1 MRRQKFLLVPCRF
14 GRALIVGDQTY
25 GKGTVQTLLDL
36 NHGKLKMTNGILR
49 VSVPATNLGIV
60 PDVDMPS
67 LVDKKDVGESS
78 LPNALPWDEISSAK
92 YQRVSDMVPYLPML
106 RERHVERTEQDPEF
120 IYVLSLRA
128 LLDKNRNRE
137 TLSLNMEQRTSQQQ
151 AFDAERLAI
160 ENRRRDSR
168 GEDPLDSIKALRDL
182 EEQRALDPESHDE
195 AIDDDPYVRETGE
208 ILVDLMDLIRDKQVA
223 RKVTQAPADHLQQ

>member
-1 MRRQKFLLVPCRF
+1 
-14 GRALIVGDQTY
+14 
-25 GKGTVQTLLDL
+25 
-36 NHGKLKMTNGILR
+36 
-49 VSVPATNLGIV
+49 
-60 PDVDMPS
+60 
-67 LVDKKDVGESS
+67 
-78 LPNALPWDEISSAK
+78 
-92 YQRVSDMVPYLPML
+92 
-106 RERHVERTEQDPEF
+106 
-120 IYVLSLRA
+120 
-128 LLDKNRNRE
+128 
-137 TLSLNMEQRTSQQQ
+137 MEQRTSQQH

-223 RKVTQAPADHLQQ
+223 RKG